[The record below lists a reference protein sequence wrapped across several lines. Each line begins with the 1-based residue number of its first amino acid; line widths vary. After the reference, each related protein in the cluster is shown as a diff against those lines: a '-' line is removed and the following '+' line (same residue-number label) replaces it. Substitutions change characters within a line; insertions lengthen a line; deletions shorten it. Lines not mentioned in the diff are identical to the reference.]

1 MQTVD
6 ENLQKEDESQTIELP
21 SVTKD
26 GTENDL
32 LIFIYTMCFMLVNL

>member
-1 MQTVD
+1 METVD

-32 LIFIYTMCFMLVNL
+32 LIFINTVFFILINL